1 MVLRMPDSSEPC
13 HTGPQFTTLR
23 RSVVAVCLV
32 IALVSGL
39 LSAVRYSVWRTDE
52 TLSLLRSS
60 HGGVRKA
67 PTMRPGEPAP
77 GEALVRAARRELR
90 PGETWDVKTPAGG
103 CLGPDGLPPG
113 NNSPR
118 IRYARH
124 SFWLAFRLMPNAMDC
139 TDPDVV
145 LYWRRQAPDPEN
157 IVVRDKW
164 FRIVRP

>member
-1 MVLRMPDSSEPC
+1 MAQSGETRLK
-13 HTGPQFTTLR
+13 GPWFTTLR

-32 IALVSGL
+32 LALISGVF
-39 LSAVRYSVWRTDE
+39 SGVRYTVWRIDE
-52 TLSLLRSS
+52 TIWMASQS
-60 HGGVRKA
+60 HDGVRIA
-67 PTMRPGEPAP
+67 PHRPGEPHP
-77 GEALVRAARRELR
+77 DEELVRAARKELR
-90 PGETWDVKTPAGG
+90 PGETWDLKTPAGG

-145 LYWRRQAPDPEN
+145 LYWRRKPPDPDA
-157 IVVRDKW
+157 IVLRSEW